1 MKAYNP
7 ATGWFGK
14 KSVHTVRVTLMQEDH
29 IGHVA
34 YDVYGNCTG
43 ADVLD
48 VDYFL
53 ETAENLPRT
62 TARSS
67 GSRTSSR
74 LNCGT
79 RVATS
84 CKSAAWIADLR
95 RLIVGMEI
103 VDVRRGERMTREELQ
118 ALADRYQRIADR
130 AYQNYQESGIGATTP
145 STATTSGLPMHCVWQ
160 PRQRR
165 TIR

>member
-14 KSVHTVRVTLMQEDH
+14 KSVHTVRVTLMQEDY

-53 ETAENLPRT
+53 ETAEKFTENDCEFEWIENFF
-62 TARSS
+62 S
-67 GSRTSSR
+67 
-74 LNCGT
+74 
-79 RVATS
+79 ATLRNADGGKMS
-84 CKSAAWIADLR
+84 VTGMDTDLR
-95 RLIVGMEI
+95 RLIVGMEF
-103 VDVRRGERMTREELQ
+103 VDVRRVS
-118 ALADRYQRIADR
+118 A
-130 AYQNYQESGIGATTP
+130 
-145 STATTSGLPMHCVWQ
+145 
-160 PRQRR
+160 
-165 TIR
+165 